1 MPAEPEEITPG
12 AVRLDGRSPVP
23 TRASRASRPRASYTE
38 CRDVLD
44 AASPEPG
51 AAKPDATL
59 VVSGVRRAFGGL
71 TAVDVAEVQVQRGV
85 VTGLIGPNGAGKTT
99 FFNLLTGFDRPDAGS
114 WSLDGRQLSGLPA
127 HRVARA
133 GLVRTFQ
140 LTKALSKLTV
150 LENMLLGAPHQRG
163 EGFFASLVAPL
174 WRGEER
180 ANTVK
185 ALGLLDRF
193 GLAAKKDDLAGEMS
207 GGQRKLLEMAR
218 ALMTDPAVLC
228 LDEPM
233 AGVNPALTQSI
244 LTHVKT
250 LREEGLTII
259 FVEHDMDVIRDISDW
274 VVAMAQ
280 GSIVAE
286 GPPEAIL
293 RDSRVIDAY
302 LGAHHD
308 APLTRDEEDA
318 VLAEADAS
326 IGLESQRG

>member
-12 AVRLDGRSPVP
+12 AVRLDGRPPVP

-38 CRDVLD
+38 CRDALD
-44 AASPEPG
+44 AVSPEPG

-71 TAVDVAEVQVQRGV
+71 TAVDVVEVQVQRGV

-114 WSLDGRQLSGLPA
+114 WALDGRQLSGLPA

-140 LTKALSKLTV
+140 LTKA
-150 LENMLLGAPHQRG
+150 
-163 EGFFASLVAPL
+163 
-174 WRGEER
+174 R

-326 IGLESQRG
+326 IGPEVQRG

>member
-1 MPAEPEEITPG
+1 
-12 AVRLDGRSPVP
+12 
-23 TRASRASRPRASYTE
+23 
-38 CRDVLD
+38 
-44 AASPEPG
+44 
-51 AAKPDATL
+51 
-59 VVSGVRRAFGGL
+59 
-71 TAVDVAEVQVQRGV
+71 
-85 VTGLIGPNGAGKTT
+85 
-99 FFNLLTGFDRPDAGS
+99 
-114 WSLDGRQLSGLPA
+114 
-127 HRVARA
+127 
-133 GLVRTFQ
+133 VRTFQ

-326 IGLESQRG
+326 IGPESQRG